1 MDYIS
6 TKEAAEQWG
15 VSIRYV
21 QHLLSENR
29 IQGAKKYGV
38 SWLIPMGSKKPQDPR
53 KERRA
58 AHEQKY
64 IFYCFAPISKS
75 GHSFEVQLE
84 EWQPLYSA
92 YYAYYRGEYE
102 PAKRCWR
109 ETPRD
114 TDTKLTAASLAMAA
128 AMSTGDYALYDEIQ
142 SALKVKMEQAQTTY
156 AKKLLS
162 FPSAMAAVSMCA
174 PAMVPDWLKSGD
186 FADFSADIRPHLLY
200 LYLMYLR
207 STEHYDQLLVAAK
220 IACSV
225 YGSEETFSHL
235 DIYFALLAAV
245 AANALNDAD
254 TALRYIDRVAK
265 PAIPH
270 GFLAPF
276 AEYLPGLGG
285 LIETYLEQEF
295 PAELRTVLKLAP
307 QLWKNW
313 MDFHNKYTKDNITTI
328 LSPQEYH
335 VALLISRGT
344 SYRDAAE
351 RLHLSQ
357 GRIRNIASDIYGK
370 LYVRNKHEMAA
381 FIL

>member
-6 TKEAAEQWG
+6 TKEAAEKWG
-15 VSIRYV
+15 VSIRYI

-29 IQGAKKYGV
+29 IPGAKKYGV
-38 SWLIPMGSKKPQDPR
+38 SWLIPADNKKPQDPR
-53 KERRA
+53 KERKA
-58 AHEQKY
+58 AQEQKY
-64 IFYCFAPISKS
+64 IFYSFAPISKS
-75 GHSFEVQLE
+75 GHSPEPQPEEVQ
-84 EWQPLYSA
+84 PLAEA

-102 PAKRCWR
+102 LAKRCWR
-109 ETPRD
+109 ETPKGAD
-114 TDTKLTAASLAMAA
+114 AKLTAASLAMAA
-128 AMSTGDYALYDEIQ
+128 TMSTGDYALYDEIHSMLQ
-142 SALKVKMEQAQTTY
+142 AEMEQAQSSY
-156 AKKLLS
+156 AKMLLS
-162 FPSAMAAVSMCA
+162 LPSTMAAVSMCA

-186 FADFSADIRPHLLY
+186 FTDFPADIRPHLLY

-225 YGSEETFSHL
+225 YWSEETFSHL
-235 DIYFALLAAV
+235 DIYFALLCAV

-254 TALRYIDRVAK
+254 TAQHCIDRVAK
-265 PAIPH
+265 LAIPR

-285 LIETYLEQEF
+285 LMETYLEQEF

-307 QLWKNW
+307 QLWKSW

-335 VALLISRGT
+335 VALLLARGT

>member
-6 TKEAAEQWG
+6 SKEAAEKWG

-29 IQGAKKYGV
+29 IPGAKKYGV
-38 SWLIPMGSKKPQDPR
+38 SWLIPADSKKPQDPR
-53 KERRA
+53 KERKA
-58 AHEQKY
+58 TQEQNY
-64 IFYCFAPISKS
+64 IFYSFAPISKS
-75 GHSFEVQLE
+75 GHSLGKLPEDV
-84 EWQPLYSA
+84 QPLVSS

-109 ETPRD
+109 ETPKG
-114 TDTKLTAASLAMAA
+114 TDTKLTATSLAMAA

-142 SALKVKMEQAQTTY
+142 SMLKGETERAQTPY

-174 PAMVPDWLKSGD
+174 PSMVPDWLKSGD
-186 FADFSADIRPHLLY
+186 FADFPADIRPHLLY

-225 YGSEETFSHL
+225 YTEEETFSHL
-235 DIYFALLAAV
+235 DIYYALLRAV

-254 TALRYIDRVAK
+254 TALRCIDRVAK
-265 PAIPH
+265 LAIPH

-285 LIETYLEQEF
+285 LMETYLEREF
-295 PAELRTVLKLAP
+295 PAELRTVLDLAP
-307 QLWKNW
+307 RLWKNW

-328 LSPQEYH
+328 LTPQEYH
-335 VALLISRGT
+335 VALLLARGA